1 MDMIGWLV
9 AFVILIGIE
18 AATMAL
24 TTTGLRAGLC
34 SRFLLRYWNFRA
46 VAACGVP
53 DRIVCPS
60 SLYKTARYPVRQ
72 PGDREDEC
80 GQADRKKGKVIKKS
94 TTMSRPEPLS
104 STAGVD
110 GEIRG

>member
-1 MDMIGWLV
+1 
-9 AFVILIGIE
+9 
-18 AATMAL
+18 MA
-24 TTTGLRAGLC
+24 GGLC
-34 SRFLLRYWNFRA
+34 NSDRNRGGDHGAYDDLVCGRGCVRVFCCGTGIFRA

-80 GQADRKKGKVIKKS
+80 GRADRKKGKSDQKN
-94 TTMSRPEPLS
+94 RQQ
-104 STAGVD
+104 
-110 GEIRG
+110 